1 MASLQKKLMIS
12 LISSN
17 LFLIINLINL
27 PATYKFMNKVGLS
40 FYNTHTGCPTHIG
53 LIHNALIFFIITYI
67 TMGNYASKAEKI
79 KHSLYGT
86 LIYYFVSSP
95 ALYYLMGQ
103 LVGNKIADLNG
114 CPTNLGI
121 TLHSFIYF
129 LILVAV
135 MYLP

>member
-1 MASLQKKLMIS
+1 MASLQKKIMIS
-12 LISSN
+12 LVSAN

-27 PATYKFMNKVGLS
+27 PATYNFMNKIGLS
-40 FYNTHTGCPTHIG
+40 FYNKATGCPTHIG
-53 LIHNALIFFIITYI
+53 LIHNALIFFIISYI
-67 TMGNYASKAEKI
+67 TMGNSASKGVKI

-95 ALYYLMGQ
+95 ALYSLMGK
-103 LVGNKIADLNG
+103 LLGNQIADVNG
-114 CPTNLGI
+114 CPTTIGI
-121 TLHSFIYF
+121 ILHSFVYF